1 MGEDNKAGL
10 DTDQVTPETKPTE
23 LTIDEIKAQ
32 IKEELEGKYKNE
44 ISTRDQKLTQYQKDL
59 KARMTEEERIKSES
73 QSILNDLLEEFKGIA
88 SGSLGL
94 DDKHKALIKGGN
106 KDEIKESAD
115 LIKSFKESITKD
127 YEKQIKTLTE
137 EINILKAN
145 GTAPAAGT
153 QIPPATLQTA
163 YQEAIKTGNIALQ
176 NAIVRDARQKG
187 VPLN

>member
-1 MGEDNKAGL
+1 MADEIKAGL

-23 LTIDEIKAQ
+23 LTIDEIRSQ

-73 QSILNDLLEEFKGIA
+73 QSILNDLLEEFAGIA
-88 SGSLGL
+88 SSSIGL
-94 DDKHKALIKGGN
+94 DEKHKGLIKGST
-106 KDEIKESAD
+106 KDEIKQSAD
-115 LIKSFKESITKD
+115 LIKSFKDTIVKD

-145 GTAPAAGT
+145 GTPPPSGHGAPTNERERLISLYNEAEKKGDGQAMF
-153 QIPPATLQTA
+153 
-163 YQEAIKTGNIALQ
+163 AIKEQI
-176 NAIVRDARQKG
+176 QKL
-187 VPLN
+187 PK